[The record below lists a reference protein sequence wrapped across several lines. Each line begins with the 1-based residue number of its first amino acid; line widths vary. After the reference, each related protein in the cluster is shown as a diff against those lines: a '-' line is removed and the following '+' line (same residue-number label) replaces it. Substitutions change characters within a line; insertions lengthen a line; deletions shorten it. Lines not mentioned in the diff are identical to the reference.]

1 MKMNRRQ
8 VLKAGLAASAVYSPW
23 MIARAQARPVKLAAI
38 LPLTGAFA
46 FAGNAALDAFRDAT
60 DWINDAGGIGGRRFE
75 LVVEDDGYDVARGT
89 AAFNRIVQRERPE
102 ELVFV
107 YGNSTGLSKAL
118 APEIT
123 RLQLPYTATSFSN
136 ELADPK
142 TYPTIFVFGPTY
154 NDMAGA
160 LLQQIRRQKGRGA
173 KIFLC
178 YSNSEFGRD
187 PIPFIKEQSARLGF
201 QIVGEEVTPLA
212 IADATPIVTKLRQA
226 QPDFVILQGY
236 VLTVEPLV
244 VRAAREQGIRATFMG
259 TYYSAELAL
268 IQRAGAAA
276 DGFIAAYHNAYYYDT
291 TVPAVEQI
299 RALRRSKGRDLSYRT
314 TYYMGSWM
322 AMDVIAEAMR
332 RANAAGKLN
341 RPGMIEALEG
351 LGDYNAG
358 GQVRNMRWVN
368 RRLPFTKLWRANVRD
383 ARFDAITDWVDGSRI

>member
-1 MKMNRRQ
+1 
-8 VLKAGLAASAVYSPW
+8 
-23 MIARAQARPVKLAAI
+23 
-38 LPLTGAFA
+38 
-46 FAGNAALDAFRDAT
+46 
-60 DWINDAGGIGGRRFE
+60 
-75 LVVEDDGYDVARGT
+75 
-89 AAFNRIVQRERPE
+89 
-102 ELVFV
+102 
-107 YGNSTGLSKAL
+107 
-118 APEIT
+118 
-123 RLQLPYTATSFSN
+123 
-136 ELADPK
+136 
-142 TYPTIFVFGPTY
+142 
-154 NDMAGA
+154 MAGA

-187 PIPFIKEQSARLGF
+187 PIAFIKEGSARLGF

-226 QPDFVILQGY
+226 QPDFVILHGY

-244 VRAAREQGIRATFMG
+244 VRAAREQGIKATFMG

-268 IQRAGAAA
+268 MQRAGAAA
-276 DGFIAAYHNAYYYDT
+276 DGFIVAYHNAYYYDT

-299 RALRRSKGRDLSYRT
+299 RALRRAKGRDLSYRT

-332 RANAAGKLN
+332 RAHAAGKLT
-341 RPGMIEALEG
+341 RPGMIEALDG

-368 RRLPFTKLWRANVRD
+368 RRLPFTKLWRANVKD
-383 ARFDAITDWVDGSRI
+383 GRFDAITDWVDGSKL

>member
-1 MKMNRRQ
+1 MNANRRK
-8 VLKAGLAASAVYSPW
+8 VLKAALAASTVFAPT
-23 MIARAQARPVKLAAI
+23 MIAQAQSRPVKLAAI

-46 FAGNAALDAFRDAT
+46 FAGNAALEAFRDAT
-60 DWINDAGGIGGRRFE
+60 DAVNDRGGIGGRRLE

-89 AAFNRIVQRERPE
+89 AAFNRIVQRERAD

-160 LLQQIRRQKGRGA
+160 LLQQIRRSKGRGA
-173 KIFLC
+173 KIALV

-187 PIPFIKEQSARLGF
+187 PIAFIKAQSARLGF
-201 QIVGEEVTPLA
+201 QIVAEEVTPLA
-212 IADATPIVTKLRQA
+212 IADATPLVTRLRQT
-226 QPDFVILQGY
+226 QPDFVIAHGY
-236 VLTVEPLV
+236 VLTVEPLL
-244 VRAAREQGIRATFMG
+244 VRAAREQGVRATFMG

-268 IQRAGAAA
+268 LQRAGAAS
-276 DGFIAAYHNAYYYDT
+276 DGFIVAYHNAYYYDSLI
-291 TVPAVEQI
+291 PAVNDI
-299 RALRRSKGRDLSYRT
+299 RRLRQSKGRDLSYRT

-322 AMDVIAEAMR
+322 ALDVISETMR
-332 RANAAGKLN
+332 RAAAAGKLT
-341 RPGMIEALEG
+341 RPGMVETLNN

-358 GQVRNMRWVN
+358 GQVRNMRWVDH
-368 RRLPFTKLWRANVRD
+368 RLPFTKLYRANVKD
-383 ARFDAITDWVDGSRI
+383 ARFDAITDWVDGSKV

>member
-1 MKMNRRQ
+1 MKVNRRQ
-8 VLKAGLAASAVYSPW
+8 VLKAGLAASTVFSPY
-23 MIARAQARPVKLAAI
+23 MIGLAQSRPVKLAAI

-46 FAGNAALDAFRDAT
+46 FAGNAALDAFRDQA
-60 DWINDAGGIGGRRFE
+60 DRINDAGGIGGRKFE
-75 LVVEDDGYDVARGT
+75 LIVEDAGYDVARGT

-107 YGNSTGLSKAL
+107 YGDSTGLSKAL

-123 RLQLPYTATSFSN
+123 RLQLPYTATSFAN

-160 LLQQIRRQKGRGA
+160 LLQQVQRSRGRGA
-173 KIFLC
+173 KIFLV

-187 PIPFIKEQSARLGF
+187 NIPFIKDQAAKRGY

-212 IADATPIVTKLRQA
+212 ISDATPIVTKLRQA

-236 VLTVEPLV
+236 VLTVEPLL
-244 VRAAREQGIRATFMG
+244 VRAAREQGVRATFMG

-268 IQRAGAAA
+268 LQRAGAAA
-276 DGFIAAYHNAYYYDT
+276 DGFIVTYHNAYYYDT
-291 TVPAVEQI
+291 LIPAVEQI

-314 TYYMGSWM
+314 TYYMGSW
-322 AMDVIAEAMR
+322 AAVDVIAEAMR
-332 RANAAGKLN
+332 RAAQAGKLT
-341 RPGMIEALEG
+341 RPGMIETLENM
-351 LGDYNAG
+351 GDYNAF
-358 GQVRNMRWVN
+358 GQFRNLNWVN
-368 RRLPFTKLWRANVRD
+368 HRLPFTKLYRANVKD
-383 ARFDAITDWVDGSRI
+383 ARFDAITDWVDGSKV